1 MPTPSQRACPGPPP
15 SFGRTSRE
23 QHGRFG
29 RYEIIG
35 QLASGGMGVVYLAR
49 LAGALGFRRLYALKL
64 MHEHLASEPAFV
76 DMLLDEASLASR
88 LHHAN
93 VVPIVDLG
101 RLVGGAPCAVY
112 LSTRIILTPYAG
124 GGGQQR
130 VIGLLAETVTNTVER
145 EEADFGQ
152 NNAAVP
158 GTPCQGK
165 LAVSGTG
172 FIQRVVV
179 EQLVPKELEQILFTE
194 PEKSAS

>member
-1 MPTPSQRACPGPPP
+1 MLFIVFKAGNASYALEARQVIEVVPLVTLRTCPGAPAYIA
-15 SFGRTSRE
+15 G
-23 QHGRFG
+23 
-29 RYEIIG
+29 
-35 QLASGGMGVVYLAR
+35 LANYRGTG
-49 LAGALGFRRLYALKL
+49 
-64 MHEHLASEPAFV
+64 
-76 DMLLDEASLASR
+76 
-88 LHHAN
+88 
-93 VVPIVDLG
+93 VPIVDLG